1 MLATRGLSILIIAL
15 AVLMTFATATQ
26 QHIPTDRTT
35 VQLQHAN
42 PGIVQFQIEDL
53 SPSEWQ
59 AEHKRV
65 RDALGDEAYL
75 ALRKS
80 EIDEKMESSNAI
92 LNDMIKAGQWKF
104 PRIPAERSVKP
115 TRLGLKGRVFNAGVA
130 QGVPE
135 HITDAM
141 YAMFNVDAD
150 DREIPEEWLEFAIPA
165 AELEDEKNRREEE
178 RQNAVGMEDLE
189 ILNGS
194 YSVRNIDVG
203 CFFGLGST

>member
-150 DREIPEEWLEFAIPA
+150 NREIPEEWLEFAISA
-165 AELEDEKNRREEE
+165 TELETEKNRREEE
-178 RQNAVGMEDLE
+178 RKNAAEMEDLE
-189 ILNGS
+189 ILNGT
-194 YSVRNIDVG
+194 Y
-203 CFFGLGST
+203 

>member
-65 RDALGDEAYL
+65 RDALGDKAYL

-80 EIDEKMESSNAI
+80 EIDEKMESSNAL

-104 PRIPAERSVKP
+104 PRVPAERSVKP

-141 YAMFNVDAD
+141 YAMFNVDTNK
-150 DREIPEEWLEFAIPA
+150 REVPEEWMEFAVPA
-165 AELEDEKNRREEE
+165 AELEDEKNRREKE
-178 RQNAVGMEDLE
+178 RQDAAEMEDLE

-194 YSVRNIDVG
+194 YSVRNIDIG
-203 CFFGLGST
+203 CFFRPGSS